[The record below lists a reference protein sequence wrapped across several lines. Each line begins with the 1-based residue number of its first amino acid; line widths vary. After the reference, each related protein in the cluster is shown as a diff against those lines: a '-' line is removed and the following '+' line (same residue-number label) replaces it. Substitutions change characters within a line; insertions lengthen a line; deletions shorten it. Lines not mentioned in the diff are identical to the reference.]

1 MERIE
6 KNQQATTHGNLFH
19 ATGGGH
25 LTDDDIFLAA
35 QKKVV
40 ETQIKELQ
48 RRKESAGKMLDV
60 ERKAREILVQTK
72 SFQTYN
78 TAELRILLTYYQV
91 KGLSGMKKDAMAAK
105 WKEVLDS
112 QKEGPICSK
121 WSATDEIKLAKLT
134 LQPNNFSR
142 HSTRESS

>member
-1 MERIE
+1 M
-6 KNQQATTHGNLFH
+6 
-19 ATGGGH
+19 
-25 LTDDDIFLAA
+25 A

-40 ETQIKELQ
+40 KTQIKKLQ

-60 ERKAREILVQTK
+60 ERKAREILVQRK

-105 WKEVLDS
+105 WKEVLNS
-112 QKEGPICSK
+112 
-121 WSATDEIKLAKLT
+121 
-134 LQPNNFSR
+134 
-142 HSTRESS
+142 